1 MATPSVVEIV
11 ASLLLTVSQ
20 LSGYPLPRETPPIHV
35 LSEQAMSEQVCRSP
49 CGVRAFYLDGR
60 GVYLRDDLDVVNDL
74 KARSILLHELVHHF
88 QHESGRFA
96 ALASCE
102 RWLAREDEAY
112 RLQNS
117 YLSGNR
123 SATRFVF
130 DYLPERCREV
140 GTGSVRN

>member
-96 ALASCE
+96 ALTSCE

-123 SATRFVF
+123 SGTRFVF
-130 DYLPERCREV
+130 DYLPERCREL